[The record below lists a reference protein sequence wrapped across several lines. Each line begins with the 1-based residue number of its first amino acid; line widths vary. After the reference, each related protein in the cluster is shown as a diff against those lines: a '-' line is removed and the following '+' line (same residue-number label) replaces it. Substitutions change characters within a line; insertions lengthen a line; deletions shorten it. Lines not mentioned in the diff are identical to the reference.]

1 MKQRIFRSLCITVFI
16 TLLLNTA
23 LSLFFYYNFYEDRT
37 GEELYNECH
46 ALAQGLVAAQD
57 DLSFLASFEPQRDQ
71 ELRITL
77 VDGSGKVLYDNHADA
92 ASMPN
97 HGERPEI
104 VKAQKYGS
112 GSDERYSKT
121 IGKITSY
128 SAVRIANSDD
138 VLRLAR
144 DRNSM
149 FGIFLQFLPLTVV
162 IAVVLFLLS
171 LISSRRIT
179 NWLIQP
185 IEDAADDLAQG
196 IEPTSYEELAPF
208 FATISRQQETI
219 NEHLRTLEH
228 ERDTVTMILE
238 NMEEGLVLLDKEH
251 LVVAV
256 NQSAMRF
263 FTPFVMPRIGE
274 HMIALSRNP
283 ELLEAVQKAE
293 GGASTNGILENGHL
307 SARYFVNPVV
317 QDGMVNGTIILILD
331 ITAELLAQQVKEEFS
346 ANVSHELKTPLT
358 SISGFAEMLSSGMV
372 EKQKDVKAFSSMI
385 YDEAQ
390 RLLKLIDDIL
400 RLSSLEHGTEDFT
413 EQVDLQDL
421 AQTVAERYERQA
433 NEKDIKIVVSE
444 TPVFVRGNEM
454 LLEDMLTNL
463 IENAIKY
470 NLPGG
475 RVQVGLQEETSQVL
489 LSVSDTGIGIPT
501 SAQPHIFERFYRVD
515 KSHSKETGGT
525 GLGLSIVK
533 HIVRRHHGEIAL
545 ESALG
550 RGTTISIRLPKL
562 N

>member
-16 TLLLNTA
+16 TLLLNTG
-23 LSLFFYYNFYEDRT
+23 LSLFFYYNFYENRV
-37 GEELYNECH
+37 GEELYNEAH
-46 ALAQGLVAAQD
+46 ALSQGLMAAQD
-57 DLSFLASFEPQRDQ
+57 DLSFLASFEPQRDD

-77 VDGSGKVLYDNHADA
+77 IDAKGKVLYDNHADA
-92 ASMPN
+92 SSMPN
-97 HGERPEI
+97 HSERPEV
-104 VKAQKYGS
+104 VKAMKYGS
-112 GSDERYSKT
+112 GSDERYSNT

-128 SAVRIANSDD
+128 SAVRIPNSDD

-149 FGIFLQFLPLTVV
+149 LGVFLQFLPLTIVV
-162 IAVVLFLLS
+162 AILLFLLS
-171 LISSRRIT
+171 LFSSRRVT
-179 NWLIQP
+179 NWLIEP
-185 IEDAADDLAQG
+185 IENAADDLAEG
-196 IEPTSYEELAPF
+196 IQPETYDELTPF
-208 FATISRQQETI
+208 FTTISKQREEI
-219 NEHLRTLEH
+219 NEHLNTLEH
-228 ERDTVTMILE
+228 ERDTITMILE

-293 GGASTNGILENGHL
+293 SGASTNGVLENGHL

-317 QDGMVNGTIILILD
+317 QDGMVNGTIILLLD

-372 EKQKDVKAFSSMI
+372 EKQKDVKSFSSMI
-385 YDEAQ
+385 YVEAQ

-433 NEKDIKIVVSE
+433 SEKDVKIVVSE
-444 TPVFVRGNEM
+444 TPVYVRGNEM

-463 IENAIKY
+463 IENAVKY

-475 RVQVGLQEETSQVL
+475 RVQVGLQEEPSQIL
-489 LSVSDTGIGIPT
+489 LTVSDSGIGIPP

-533 HIVRRHHGEIAL
+533 HIVRRHHGEISL
-545 ESALG
+545 ESTLG

>member
-1 MKQRIFRSLCITVFI
+1 MKRRIFRSLCITVFI
-16 TLLLNTA
+16 TLLLNTG
-23 LSLFFYYNFYEDRT
+23 LSLYSYYNFYENRVS
-37 GEELYNECH
+37 EELYNECH

-57 DLSFLASFEPQRDQ
+57 DLSFLESFEPRRDQ

-77 VDGSGKVLYDNHADA
+77 VDGNGKVLYDNHVDT

-97 HGERPEI
+97 HGQRPEI
-104 VKAQKYGS
+104 VAAQKYGS
-112 GSDERYSKT
+112 GSDERYSDT

-128 SAVRIANSDD
+128 SAVRIPNSSD
-138 VLRLAR
+138 VLRLSR

-149 FGIFLQFLPLTVV
+149 FGVFLQFLPLTVI
-162 IAVVLFLLS
+162 IAVLLFLLS
-171 LISSRRIT
+171 LVSSRRMT

-185 IEDAADDLAQG
+185 IEDAADDIALG
-196 IEPTSYEELAPF
+196 REPTSYEELAPF
-208 FATISRQQETI
+208 FATIAKQQETI
-219 NEHLRTLEH
+219 NGQLKNLEH
-228 ERDTVTMILE
+228 ERDTITMIIE
-238 NMEEGLVLLDKEH
+238 NMEEGLVLLDQEH
-251 LVVAV
+251 HVVAV

-283 ELLEAVQKAE
+283 DLLEAVQKAE
-293 GGASTNGILENGHL
+293 NGASTNGILENGPL

-317 QDGMVNGTIILILD
+317 KEGAVSGTIILILD
-331 ITAELLAQQVKEEFS
+331 ITAELTAQQVKEEFS

-358 SISGFAEMLSSGMV
+358 SISGFAEMLAGGMV
-372 EKQKDVKAFSSMI
+372 ENQKDVKNFSSMI
-385 YDEAQ
+385 FDEAQ

-413 EQVDLQDL
+413 EQINLQEL
-421 AQTVAERYERQA
+421 AQSVAARYESLA
-433 NEKDIKIVVSE
+433 KDKDVKIVVSE
-444 TPVFVRGNEM
+444 SPVYVRGNEI
-454 LLEDMLTNL
+454 LLEDMLANL

-470 NLPGG
+470 NLSGG
-475 RVQVGLQEETSQVL
+475 RVQVGLQEEASQIL
-489 LSVSDTGIGIPT
+489 LSVSDTGIGIPP

-550 RGTTISIRLPKL
+550 RGTTISIRLPKV